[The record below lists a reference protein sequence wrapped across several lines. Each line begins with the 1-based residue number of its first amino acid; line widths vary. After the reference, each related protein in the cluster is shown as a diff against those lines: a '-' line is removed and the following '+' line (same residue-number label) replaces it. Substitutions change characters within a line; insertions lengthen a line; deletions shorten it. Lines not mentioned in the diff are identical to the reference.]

1 MLTDDKWADLPTI
14 QCHPTLS
21 DEDREFESDLAY
33 MRDLVTEL
41 HVHGSVEHLT
51 QVVTAPSP
59 EYDIDLYLEPW
70 PTGMDLAGD
79 MLAAWRAGTTDLDIY
94 AIVAGL
100 LDAPAPGVGGEECA
114 HCGTLWPCETGRILE
129 RIDL

>member
-79 MLAAWRAGTTDLDIY
+79 MLAAWRNGTTELDIFT
-94 AIVAGL
+94 IGQ
-100 LDAPAPGVGGEECA
+100 
-114 HCGTLWPCETGRILE
+114 TS
-129 RIDL
+129 

>member
-41 HVHGSVEHLT
+41 HVHGSVEHLAR
-51 QVVTAPSP
+51 VLDAPMA
-59 EYDIDLYLEPW
+59 EWDVDLYLEPW
-70 PTGMDLAGD
+70 PTGMDLAAD
-79 MLAAWRAGTTDLDIY
+79 ILAAWRNGTTELDIFT
-94 AIVAGL
+94 IGQ
-100 LDAPAPGVGGEECA
+100 
-114 HCGTLWPCETGRILE
+114 TS
-129 RIDL
+129 